1 MLKRKAI
8 VVTSSVVLILL
19 TSLIYL
25 GLNMNGGTE
34 RGLNRVGVPKAG
46 KLGKS
51 DDDWRKLL
59 TREQFYVTRQR
70 GTERAFTGAYWDTK
84 MDGIYQCICCG
95 QPLFDSTTKYDSG
108 TGWPSFW
115 DPADE
120 NNISLVP

>member
-51 DDDWRKLL
+51 DDELL
-59 TREQFYVTRQR
+59 QISKQGCLSLTLAEMKTIQEQYAELQREP
-70 GTERAFTGAYWDTK
+70 K
-84 MDGIYQCICCG
+84 
-95 QPLFDSTTKYDSG
+95 
-108 TGWPSFW
+108 
-115 DPADE
+115 
-120 NNISLVP
+120 